1 MPVAYFFPLL
11 TASDNTHRKPD
22 SSPSPWMIA
31 ESSEL
36 HRSIWFPATLC
47 FLFEGLSLPFPAD
60 EKFTGAIPAKLA
72 NLSTLENHLMS
83 PISKSSFAT
92 VVSLT
97 PDFTMLKQDVD
108 YLEAMMLENKL
119 NDQYPQLNL

>member
-1 MPVAYFFPLL
+1 MVPCNLL
-11 TASDNTHRKPD
+11 LP
-22 SSPSPWMIA
+22 
-31 ESSEL
+31 
-36 HRSIWFPATLC
+36 C
-47 FLFEGLSLPFPAD
+47 FEGLALPFPAD

-72 NLSTLENHLMS
+72 NLSALENHLMS

-119 NDQYPQLNL
+119 NDQYQQLNL

>member
-72 NLSTLENHLMS
+72 NLSALENHLMS
-83 PISKSSFAT
+83 PISKSSFTT

-97 PDFTMLKQDVD
+97 P
-108 YLEAMMLENKL
+108 EMMFSIH
-119 NDQYPQLNL
+119 LNLGRKSAIPLPISSNCAT